1 MEGESS
7 SLGGPHSIASTCHLG
22 YIGAMRF
29 EELLEIVGNEPVFET
44 GLLLA
49 GDVDPADV
57 RRQLSRW
64 MRAGRLHQLRRGLYA
79 LAPPFQKVRP
89 HPFLVANRLVPGSY
103 VSLQSVLAQHS
114 LIPEY
119 VPVTTSVTTGRPG
132 RWDTPLGVYDFRHLQ
147 VDLFTG
153 FVRTDLGGGQE
164 AFLATPEKAL
174 LDLVYLE
181 PDADSPE
188 YLAELRL
195 QNMDGLDTAEFR
207 RLAAATAKPKLL
219 RATERI
225 IELAETEAREYQV
238 L

>member
-1 MEGESS
+1 
-7 SLGGPHSIASTCHLG
+7 
-22 YIGAMRF
+22 MRF
-29 EELLEIVGNEPVFET
+29 EDLLEIVDRESVFET
-44 GLLLA
+44 GFLLA

-64 MRAGRLHQLRRGLYA
+64 VTAGRLYQLRRGLYA
-79 LAPPFQKVRP
+79 LAPPFQKVLP
-89 HPFLVANRLVPGSY
+89 HPFLVANRLDPGSY

-132 RWDTPLGVYDFRHLQ
+132 RWDTPLGSYLFRHLQ
-147 VDLFTG
+147 ADFLTG
-153 FVRTDLGGGQE
+153 FQRVVLAGGQD
-164 AFLATPEKAL
+164 ALVASPEKAL

-181 PDADSPE
+181 PDADSPQ

-195 QNMDGLDTAEFR
+195 QNLEEILDLTELR
-207 RLAAATAKPKLL
+207 RLADASGKPKLR

-225 IELAETEAREYQV
+225 IELAETDAREYQI

>member
-1 MEGESS
+1 
-7 SLGGPHSIASTCHLG
+7 
-22 YIGAMRF
+22 MRF
-29 EELLEIVGNEPVFET
+29 EDLLEIVGDEPVFET

-64 MRAGRLHQLRRGLYA
+64 TRAGRLHQLRRGLYA

-103 VSLQSVLAQHS
+103 VSLQSVLAHHS

-119 VPVTTSVTTGRPG
+119 VPVTTSITTGRPG

-153 FVRTDLGGGQE
+153 FLKTDLGGGQE
-164 AFLATPEKAL
+164 AFLATAEKAL

-188 YLAELRL
+188 YLSELRL
-195 QNMDGLDTAEFR
+195 QNLEVLDKTELR
-207 RLAAATAKPKLL
+207 RLAVAAAKPKLL
-219 RATERI
+219 RAAERI
-225 IELAETEAREYQV
+225 VELAETEAREYQI

>member
-1 MEGESS
+1 
-7 SLGGPHSIASTCHLG
+7 
-22 YIGAMRF
+22 MRF
-29 EELLEIVGNEPVFET
+29 EDLLEIVGDEPVFET

-64 MRAGRLHQLRRGLYA
+64 TRAGRLHQLRRGLYA

-119 VPVTTSVTTGRPG
+119 VPVTTSITTGRPG

-147 VDLFTG
+147 LDLFTG
-153 FVRTDLGGGQE
+153 FLKTDLGGGQE
-164 AFLATPEKAL
+164 AFLATAEKAL

-195 QNMDGLDTAEFR
+195 QNLEVLDTTELR
-207 RLAAATAKPKLL
+207 RLAAASGKPKLL
-219 RATERI
+219 RAAERI
-225 IELAETEAREYQV
+225 VELAETEAREYQT